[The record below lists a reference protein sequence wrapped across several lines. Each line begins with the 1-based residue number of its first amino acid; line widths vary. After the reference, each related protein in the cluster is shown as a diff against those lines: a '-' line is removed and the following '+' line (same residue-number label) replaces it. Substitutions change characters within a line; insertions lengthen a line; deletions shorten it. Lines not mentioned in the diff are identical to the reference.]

1 MSTPVLDRVSTSADQ
16 DSRGSWRAVCP
27 LDELE
32 PFWGEAA
39 LLHGVQIALVRVPE
53 NRVYAVDH
61 WDPRAQ
67 ANVMARG
74 IIGSSK
80 GKTTV
85 ASPIYKQ
92 VYDLKT
98 GECLSEPGPALTAYP
113 TRVINGQVQVFL

>member
-1 MSTPVLDRVSTSADQ
+1 MATQVLDQVIASSNQ
-16 DSRGSWRAVCP
+16 DSSGQWRTVCP

-39 LLHGVQIALVRVPE
+39 LLSGVQIALVRLPE
-53 NRVYAVDH
+53 DRVYAVDH

-74 IIGSSK
+74 IVGSSK
-80 GKTTV
+80 GKTTL

-92 VYDLKT
+92 VYDLET
-98 GECLSEPGPALTAYP
+98 GECLSEPGPALTSYP
-113 TRVINGQVQVFL
+113 TKVVNGQVLVFL

>member
-1 MSTPVLDRVSTSADQ
+1 MSTQILDRVIASPDQ
-16 DSRGSWRAVCP
+16 KPSGEWWTVCP

-39 LLHGVQIALVRVPE
+39 LLSGVQIALLRLPE
-53 NRVYAVDH
+53 DRVYAVDH

-80 GKTTV
+80 GKTTL

-92 VYDLKT
+92 VYDLET
-98 GECLSEPGPALTAYP
+98 GECISEPGPALTSYP
-113 TRVINGQVQVFL
+113 TRVVDGQVQVFL